1 MLRKFFFSPLLLLT
15 MGILCWSTPIFA
27 HDAFY
32 PHHREDFESMTRR
45 RELRGA
51 VILSTAVFLCV
62 LGAVV
67 YVALRKIKES
77 DDADRSEAKAV
88 QERLDDAVNRA
99 AHAAR
104 DVLNSGEDIAKAAET
119 ALITYAEASGLTWQ
133 SRSYGHT
140 RSESVP
146 CHIRCKIGTD
156 VITLNITA
164 DVVHLKAECS
174 SQGTPKRASVVLRIA
189 DAEKAEGVSC
199 GE

>member
-15 MGILCWSTPIFA
+15 IGILCWSTPIFA

-45 RELRGA
+45 RELRGT

-146 CHIRCKIGTD
+146 YHIRCKIGTD

-174 SQGTPKRASVVLRIA
+174 SEGTPKRASVVLRIA
-189 DAEKAEGVSC
+189 DAEKAEGISC

>member
-15 MGILCWSTPIFA
+15 IGILCWGTTIFA

-45 RELRGA
+45 RELRGT

-67 YVALRKIKES
+67 YVALRKIKEI

-119 ALITYAEASGLTWQ
+119 ALITYAEAAGLTWQ
-133 SRSYGHT
+133 SRSYGHS

-146 CHIRCKIGTD
+146 YHIRCKIGTD

-164 DVVHLKAECS
+164 DVVQLKAECS
-174 SQGTPKRASVVLRIA
+174 SQGTPKRASVVLRISNE
-189 DAEKAEGVSC
+189 EKAEGVSC

>member
-1 MLRKFFFSPLLLLT
+1 
-15 MGILCWSTPIFA
+15 
-27 HDAFY
+27 
-32 PHHREDFESMTRR
+32 MTRR
-45 RELRGA
+45 RELRGT
-51 VILSTAVFLCV
+51 VILSTVVFLCV
-62 LGAVV
+62 LGTVV
-67 YVALRKIKES
+67 YVALRKSKEI
-77 DDADRSEAKAV
+77 DDADGKDTKAV

-99 AHAAR
+99 ANAAKYA
-104 DVLNSGEDIAKAAET
+104 LNSGENIAKAAET

-133 SRSYGHT
+133 SRSYGHS

-146 CHIRCKIGTD
+146 YHIRCKSGTD

-174 SQGTPKRASVVLRIA
+174 SEGTPKRASVVLRIA